1 MQAEDTFVP
10 LGRSP
15 YLPPAHI
22 VHPPN
27 RSRLHFLTAD
37 AADADDADAQARAR
51 AAVARAPCTAQCSR
65 TGIRSVLQMKNQLF
79 IFCLN
84 LDNRVQL
91 SATHVMWE
99 IDGRSAPRCC
109 AATEHDIARL
119 APPTEPARAFVRVCM
134 RLCLRSAGPQTAWA
148 MHSTRR
154 WDPVPLSPVPTWADF
169 HLGRFPLGPIPT

>member
-27 RSRLHFLTAD
+27 RSRLHFLTAG

-51 AAVARAPCTAQCSR
+51 AAVARAPRTAQCSR
-65 TGIRSVLQMKNQLF
+65 TGIRSLLQMKNQLF

-99 IDGRSAPRCC
+99 IDGRSVPRCC
-109 AATEHDIARL
+109 AAT
-119 APPTEPARAFVRVCM
+119 
-134 RLCLRSAGPQTAWA
+134 
-148 MHSTRR
+148 
-154 WDPVPLSPVPTWADF
+154 
-169 HLGRFPLGPIPT
+169 